1 MLKKELAELIASA
14 KDDDSIDE
22 IISKSDLGK
31 VLVSSGST
39 LDSFKEKLKSDKDF
53 KSFMDSE
60 KDTHSTKSLKTWQ
73 DNNLKKLID
82 DEIKKRYPDKD
93 PKDKALE
100 DVQIELDKMKAEN
113 LRKDLTNKTLKSLTE
128 KKLPQELADFIVGT
142 DEDDTNKNLEAL
154 VGIFGKYDENLK
166 SDILKETS
174 YTPPLGGG
182 SESKPGSFG
191 LKLAEQN
198 KTSSSAD
205 LNAARESYFK

>member
-1 MLKKELAELIASA
+1 
-14 KDDDSIDE
+14 
-22 IISKSDLGK
+22 
-31 VLVSSGST
+31 
-39 LDSFKEKLKSDKDF
+39 
-53 KSFMDSE
+53 
-60 KDTHSTKSLKTWQ
+60 
-73 DNNLKKLID
+73 
-82 DEIKKRYPDKD
+82 
-93 PKDKALE
+93 
-100 DVQIELDKMKAEN
+100 
-113 LRKDLTNKTLKSLTE
+113 
-128 KKLPQELADFIVGT
+128 
-142 DEDDTNKNLEAL
+142 KNLEAL